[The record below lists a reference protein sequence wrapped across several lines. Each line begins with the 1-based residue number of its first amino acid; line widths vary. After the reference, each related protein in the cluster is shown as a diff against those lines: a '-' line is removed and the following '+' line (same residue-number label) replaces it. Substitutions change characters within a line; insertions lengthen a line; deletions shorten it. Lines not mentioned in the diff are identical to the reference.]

1 MRDDRSQEFVSVISK
16 GTGYPIALLPGIQ
29 GRWEW
34 MRPTVEALT
43 AGHRVVS
50 WSLGELRQPGKENK
64 TEASFL
70 AWMRA
75 LDRAFDNVHERR
87 LSLIGVSFGGLIAA
101 CYAARRPDRVTSLIL
116 VSVPSPV
123 WKPTRGDR
131 FCVNY
136 PRLAMPYFA
145 ARAIRRSG
153 PELYRAHDSWPL
165 RLRYG
170 GRYLS
175 RVAAAPI
182 NPVASARWAREWQ
195 GYDITEDCQR
205 IVAPTLVIT
214 GEQEFDKVVPVE
226 DSLQYLQL
234 IPGATHITLART
246 GHLGVV
252 TTPARFAEIAGKFVY
267 AANTVERTS
276 QSLEER
282 ARHAS

>member
-1 MRDDRSQEFVSVISK
+1 MIAR

-50 WSLGELRQPGKENK
+50 WSLGELRPREEQDG
-64 TEASFL
+64 SFL

-75 LDRAFDNVHERR
+75 LDRAFDSVHERR

-101 CYAARRPDRVTSLIL
+101 CYAARRPDRVASLIL
-116 VSVPSPV
+116 VSVPAPV
-123 WKPTRGDR
+123 WKPTPGDR
-131 FCVNY
+131 FCLEY

-145 ARAIRRSG
+145 ARAIRRSA
-153 PELYRAHDSWPL
+153 PELYRAHNSWPQ

-170 GRYLS
+170 SRYLS
-175 RVAAAPI
+175 RVISAPI
-182 NPVASARWAREWQ
+182 DPTHSSLWAREWQ
-195 GYDITEDCQR
+195 AHNITEDCRR

-214 GEQEFDKVVPVE
+214 GEPQFDRVVPVQ
-226 DSLQYLQL
+226 DSLQYLRL
-234 IPGATHITLART
+234 IPGATHVTLAGT

-252 TTPARFAEIAGKFVY
+252 TKPARFAEIAGQFVY

-276 QSLEER
+276 PSVAER

>member
-1 MRDDRSQEFVSVISK
+1 MIAQ

-50 WSLGELRQPGKENK
+50 WSLGELRPHED
-64 TEASFL
+64 TDASFL

-75 LDRAFDNVHERR
+75 LDRAFDSVHERR
-87 LSLIGVSFGGLIAA
+87 LSLIGVSFGGLVAA

-116 VSVPSPV
+116 VSVPAPV
-123 WKPTRGDR
+123 WKPNRGDR
-131 FCVNY
+131 FCVTY

-153 PELYRAHDSWPL
+153 PELYRAYSSWPQ

-170 GRYLS
+170 SHYLR
-175 RVAAAPI
+175 RVISAPI
-182 NPVASARWAREWQ
+182 APDASARWAREWHA
-195 GYDITEDCQR
+195 YDITEECR
-205 IVAPTLVIT
+205 HIVAPTLVIT
-214 GEQEFDKVVPVE
+214 GEPEFDRVVPVQ
-226 DSLQYLQL
+226 DSLQYLRL
-234 IPGATHITLART
+234 IPGATHVMLPDT

-252 TTPARFAEIAGKFVY
+252 TRPARFAEIAGQFVY
-267 AANTVERTS
+267 AANTVERA
-276 QSLEER
+276 SLGHELTALEEER